1 MKAIQYACFGGLGVL
16 ENGLK
21 AGEITSFV
29 AAVLPLRP
37 AVEAYGRWGGREVR
51 GPNGVRV
58 RRGTGLPDG
67 RTSPGELIAEGHSA
81 CFSKVL
87 ANMPSEAGQQNRE
100 VDIGASMF
108 DLDQVIR
115 LRHSTRMFLPQQPVP
130 RELIDEAR
138 ALAVR
143 APSDYNIQPWQMVF
157 ASGAA
162 RDRLPAALLDEARK
176 GPRPQR
182 LHQRLQQD
190 SPDEIGTAVA
200 QFVRKLRAWAP
211 TGTESAPDHHPG
223 RVGRTSPRV
232 KGSKQ

>member
-37 AVEAYGRWGGREVR
+37 AVEAHGRRWGREVR

-130 RELIDEAR
+130 RELIDEAL

-143 APSDYNIQPWQMVF
+143 APSDPTSSRGRWCSRPERPGTVCLRPCSTRPAKGDGLSGYTN
-157 ASGAA
+157 ASSRTVPMKSAPPSRNSCGSCA
-162 RDRLPAALLDEARK
+162 P
-176 GPRPQR
+176 GPLRGQSRRPTTT
-182 LHQRLQQD
+182 L
-190 SPDEIGTAVA
+190 A
-200 QFVRKLRAWAP
+200 
-211 TGTESAPDHHPG
+211 ESAAHPHE
-223 RVGRTSPRV
+223 
-232 KGSKQ
+232 